1 VDAECA
7 AARLFGR
14 CVRPR
19 ARERSIDRVSPSF
32 GIAPAFLRAARA
44 PPEDDEPATE

>member
-1 VDAECA
+1 VRRGA
-7 AARLFGR
+7 AFWQ
-14 CVRPR
+14 VRAPPR
-19 ARERSIDRVSPSF
+19 ARSIDRVSPSF